1 MARIVAAIPIIIF
14 FFFSS
19 RRRHTRC
26 SRDWS
31 SDVCSS
37 DLMLFEESKPQF
49 DGDAAALLFF
59 EPVGMRSGERLDE
72 RRLAVVDM
80 PGRADDDAFRC
91 RRLHCRSHGDLPAKI
106 PFRSPMLLEGRF
118 RRQTGVLL
126 GCYLAAA
133 ISSTID
139 CAATREIGR
148 AHV

>member
-1 MARIVAAIPIIIF
+1 MI
-14 FFFSS
+14 
-19 RRRHTRC
+19 RRPPRST
-26 SRDWS
+26 
-31 SDVCSS
+31 
-37 DLMLFEESKPQF
+37 LFPYTTLFRSQI

-139 CAATREIGR
+139 CAATRGSAEARIGR
-148 AHV
+148 PTTTKSAPARMASRGGALRD